1 MTLDHLSGGRIV
13 LPVGLGALDDPG
25 FGGVGEPTDRR
36 IRAELLDESL
46 EILTRAWS
54 GAPFTY
60 EALPDGGDGLPSA
73 FGAAAA
79 HSDLG
84 GCHLAPVKSVDRAP
98 PLRRHHAVSRRP
110 DGGRRG
116 DLTTSGRWWPR
127 RAQGRALTSSS
138 KERPRPMTRKP
149 RGSVLPLA
157 EAGATWW
164 IESPWEAPSVADL
177 RQRIAAGPPR

>member
-1 MTLDHLSGGRIV
+1 MT
-13 LPVGLGALDDPG
+13 PVGTAVSAGSPG

-60 EALPDGGDGLPSA
+60 VGKHYPMAEMAFRPPSVQQPRIPIWVVA
-73 FGAAAA
+73 MW
-79 HSDLG
+79 
-84 GCHLAPVKSVDRAP
+84 PRVKSVDRA
-98 PLRRHHAVSRRP
+98 LRYDGIMPYLAGP
-110 DGGRRG
+110 DGGPAAATHDDVRAMVATARERKG
-116 DLTTSGRWWPR
+116 EGETFDIILEGTTPADDPQAAR
-127 RAQGRALTSSS
+127 
-138 KERPRPMTRKP
+138 E
-149 RGSVLPLA
+149 SVLPLA